1 MDVFFFIL
9 DCVLFHPW
17 LCSFLSFTVLY
28 FILYCVIFHSWLCFF
43 YILDCVLFHPLLC
56 YFSPLTVFFFVIDC
70 VIFHLNFYIWN
81 NNSCKNKRHAF
92 EVTRLC
98 CEVMNISIS
107 ALRSKLW
114 HCVDISEKQVQPI
127 YLVEWFW
134 FTYKRSIV
142 MFCIPN
148 PYFHICRGVCVI
160 LQCHVYIIGETR
172 LRTGSVQVCS
182 LFT

>member
-1 MDVFFFIL
+1 MVTSSWNVYYTRTLIWHMNYTITNL
-9 DCVLFHPW
+9 IIIY
-17 LCSFLSFTVLY
+17 TVCMY
-28 FILYCVIFHSWLCFF
+28 ILYN
-43 YILDCVLFHPLLC
+43 YIMV
-56 YFSPLTVFFFVIDC
+56 SPFTSI
-70 VIFHLNFYIWN
+70 NFYIWN